1 MWHGKQQGG
10 RWGRG
15 VVGAVVCGGD
25 GDSGEWWQVY
35 MHTYIIDVLV
45 MVVVV
50 VWVVVV
56 VAVVQVE
63 GWLRSDLAAGVRG
76 QPGQLGHTGNEQ
88 FSVRRMGSGGAASGS
103 VQFCITAFD
112 TPSACLLFGTMW
124 RWWNFVPP
132 HVNEKGWRMMPV
144 RFME

>member
-1 MWHGKQQGG
+1 MVGG
-10 RWGRG
+10 
-15 VVGAVVCGGD
+15 VVCGGD

-63 GWLRSDLAAGVRG
+63 GWLRSDLAFGVRG
-76 QPGQLGHTGNEQ
+76 QPGQMGHTGNEQ
-88 FSVRRMGSGGAASGS
+88 FNVRRMGTTGAASGR

-112 TPSACLLFGTMW
+112 TPSACLLYGVMW
-124 RWWNFVPP
+124 RWFIDVP
-132 HVNEKGWRMMPV
+132 VYVDARGWRMMPV
-144 RFME
+144 RFMT